1 MARVNL
7 VLGAKG
13 GIGKSF
19 IAALMAQYMIDNFI
33 DKSVTCIDLDFKTQT
48 FSKYRGLDVD
58 LVDIETDGEIDRTK
72 FDVLVTRI
80 AESQPDDV
88 FVVDTGGNIY
98 LSLMNYIKTNDV
110 ANFIMDMG
118 HELLLHIPIMGGQ
131 ELGETMETLREVV
144 HEMPPAAMV
153 VVWVN
158 PFNGVVEKD
167 GKTFEQSDTHL
178 DAKDRIRTMVYI
190 PKWRS
195 DMGRDVSEMLKARV
209 TFEVADKMPGFHI
222 MERQRLRI
230 AKRYLYG
237 AVESSGA
244 CL

>member
-58 LVDIETDGEIDRTK
+58 LVDIETDGEIDRSK

-98 LSLMNYIKTNDV
+98 LAMMNFLIVNDDLETATNDLAAV
-110 ANFIMDMG
+110 IRSVDRSLIF
-118 HELLLHIPIMGGQ
+118 GG
-131 ELGETMETLREVV
+131 EEER
-144 HEMPPAAMV
+144 
-153 VVWVN
+153 
-158 PFNGVVEKD
+158 
-167 GKTFEQSDTHL
+167 
-178 DAKDRIRTMVYI
+178 
-190 PKWRS
+190 WRKG
-195 DMGRDVSEMLKARV
+195 M
-209 TFEVADKMPGFHI
+209 FADWSTRRM
-222 MERQRLRI
+222 
-230 AKRYLYG
+230 
-237 AVESSGA
+237 
-244 CL
+244 